1 MQDKPPDDA
10 GHSALFKKPG
20 FLAPGFFVR
29 VGQKIDWL
37 EMTDNQKSKI
47 DKLLK
52 DIEASRVKKSEY
64 LKEKNIDPKT
74 SKTIR
79 LALRLSVEIIAS
91 LLVGV
96 FMGLL
101 IDHFFDTYPLG
112 FILMF
117 ILGAAAGIW
126 NVFKTM
132 GLLETAT
139 DKNIDKDVDKKV

>member
-1 MQDKPPDDA
+1 VP
-10 GHSALFKKPG
+10 
-20 FLAPGFFVR
+20 
-29 VGQKIDWL
+29 
-37 EMTDNQKSKI
+37 ENQKSKI
-47 DKLLK
+47 DKLLR

-91 LLVGV
+91 LVVGV

-117 ILGAAAGIW
+117 ILGAVAGIW
-126 NVFKTM
+126 NVFKTL
-132 GLLETAT
+132 GLLETTGNKNINKSADKDT
-139 DKNIDKDVDKKV
+139 DKEV